1 MTAEPPLGKAALAQ
15 RVGLFVL
22 LGWLGVLV
30 FPILMQPVPAGLLV
44 SSALSTFAA
53 GAIANAVTVRIY
65 ERGRLSDFGL
75 ATSREALRQFALGAA
90 MGAGAGLVV
99 IGLPLVVHAAT
110 IQREPAAPLHPLA
123 ALALITTALL
133 FGAAGEEMLFHG
145 YGFQVLVRTMG
156 AFATILPAGV
166 IFGLAHMGNQGAT
179 PLGILNTLA
188 WGILL
193 GFAYWQAE
201 ALWLPIGLHFGWNL
215 MLPLFGANLS
225 GFTMGLTG
233 YALHWSV
240 GNLWSG
246 GDYGPEGSL
255 LTTGA
260 VIALFW
266 VVARASR
273 KPEIV

>member
-1 MTAEPPLGKAALAQ
+1 MTASAPELGKAALAQ

-30 FPILMQPVPAGLLV
+30 VPILMQPVPAGVLV

-53 GAIANAVTVRIY
+53 GAIANAVTVRIF

-75 ATSREALRQFALGAA
+75 TTSAQAPKQFVVGAA
-90 MGAGAGLVV
+90 MGAGAGVFV
-99 IGLPLVVHAAT
+99 IGLPLAVRAAT
-110 IQREPAAPLHPLA
+110 IQREPAATLHPLA
-123 ALALITTALL
+123 ALGLITIALL

-145 YGFQVLVRTMG
+145 YGFQVLVRAMG
-156 AFATILPAGV
+156 PFATILPAGV

-188 WGILL
+188 WGVLL
-193 GFAYWQAE
+193 GFAYWQSNG
-201 ALWLPIGLHFGWNL
+201 LWLPIGLHFGWNL
-215 MLPLFGANLS
+215 TLPLFGANLS

-233 YALHWSV
+233 YALHWNV

-255 LTTGA
+255 LTTVA

-266 VVARASR
+266 IVARASR
-273 KPEIV
+273 KKD